1 MRDATM
7 NGNPALGMKSIP
19 ILEAEKSM
27 SATKLL
33 KHSKWLEEVREA
45 LMCVLDLC
53 DIHLCHF
60 NTSIFP
66 ERVLQ

>member
-7 NGNPALGMKSIP
+7 NGNPALGMNAIP
-19 ILEAEKSM
+19 ILEAEKVSQQ
-27 SATKLL
+27 
-33 KHSKWLEEVREA
+33 HSKWLEEVREA
-45 LMCVLDLC
+45 LMCVLDLY